1 MIRKRNA
8 VGGKGAM
15 MKAIRIHAY
24 GGPDVMQLEEL
35 PMPLPGP
42 AETLVRVHAAS
53 VNFLD
58 IQKRRGELVGQTFYH
73 RAGGGEPEFPAILGS
88 QGVGIV
94 EAIGPE
100 VSNVRVGDRVSF
112 WGISYATH
120 TVIPTVRLIVIPDGI
135 SFEQAAAGMNQGFLA
150 YVFTHFVYPVK
161 PGDWCLIQAAAG
173 GIGLLLCQMA
183 RIRGGR
189 VIGVTSSE
197 GKSKFVREAGAD
209 EVIISKQSDIAK
221 QARRITEGRGVSVV
235 FDGVG
240 KDTFEANLNSLAPAG
255 YLVIY
260 GQSSGYVPPIDLMT
274 LQEKGSLF
282 LTRTNGLPY
291 VKEYPNYLRQFVTWI
306 EQGKLS
312 IRIDRTCPLADAAQ
326 AHAAF
331 ERRQISGRVLLLPQQ

>member
-1 MIRKRNA
+1 M
-8 VGGKGAM
+8 M

-35 PMPLPGP
+35 PMPVPGP
-42 AETLVRVHAAS
+42 EQALVRVHAAS

-58 IQKRRGELVGQTFYH
+58 IQKRRGELVGQAFYH

-94 EAIGPE
+94 EAIGAE
-100 VSNVRVGDRVSF
+100 VNNVRLGDRVSF

-120 TVIPTVRLIVIPDGI
+120 TVIPAARLIAIPDGI

-150 YVFTHFVYPVK
+150 YAFTHFVYPVK
-161 PGDWCLIQAAAG
+161 PEDWCLIQAAAG

-183 RIRGGR
+183 KIRGGR

-197 GKSKFVREAGAD
+197 GKSKFVREAGAE

-221 QARRITEGRGVSVV
+221 EARRITEGRGVSVV

-312 IRIDRTCPLADAAQ
+312 IRIDRTYPLAEAAQ

>member
-1 MIRKRNA
+1 M
-8 VGGKGAM
+8 M

-35 PMPLPGP
+35 PMPVPGP
-42 AETLVRVHAAS
+42 EQALVRVHAAS

-94 EAIGPE
+94 EAIGAE
-100 VSNVRVGDRVSF
+100 VNNVRLGDRVSF

-120 TVIPTVRLIVIPDGI
+120 TVIPAARLIAIPDGI
-135 SFEQAAAGMNQGFLA
+135 TFEQAAAGMNQGFLA
-150 YVFTHFVYPVK
+150 YAFTHFVYPVK

-183 RIRGGR
+183 KIRGGR

-197 GKSKFVREAGAD
+197 EKSKFVKQAGAD
-209 EVIISKQSDIAK
+209 SVIISKQSDIAK
-221 QARRITEGRGVSVV
+221 EARRITEGRGVSVV

-260 GQSSGYVPPIDLMT
+260 GQSSGYVPPFDLMT

-312 IRIDRTCPLADAAQ
+312 IRIDRTYPLADAAQ

-331 ERRQISGRVLLLPQQ
+331 EQRQISGRALLLPQQ